1 MWDASFLSYFERVSR
16 MMVKAF
22 VMEGKIDLSA
32 RRPSRTRYATRMAR
46 RPRLTRAAR
55 HRCGDGSLGIGEGG
69 GTWHNRESRPSV
81 RAPSAFAGVRLPPG
95 LIVWAVRCR

>member
-32 RRPSRTRYATRMAR
+32 RRPFTNKVCDAY
-46 RPRLTRAAR
+46 
-55 HRCGDGSLGIGEGG
+55 G
-69 GTWHNRESRPSV
+69 
-81 RAPSAFAGVRLPPG
+81 
-95 LIVWAVRCR
+95 